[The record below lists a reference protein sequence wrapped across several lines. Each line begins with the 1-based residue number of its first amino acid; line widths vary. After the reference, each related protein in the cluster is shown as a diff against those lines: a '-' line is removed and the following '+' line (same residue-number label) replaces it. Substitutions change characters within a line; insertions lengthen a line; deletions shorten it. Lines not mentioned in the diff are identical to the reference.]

1 MAQNLATK
9 YAKKVDERFALD
21 SFTQGLAFNEDYDW
35 VGSNAIKVYSV
46 DTVAMGNYTRTGSDR
61 YGVAGELGTTLAT
74 YALARDRSAT
84 WTIDKRNYQESQ
96 MAQEAGKSL
105 ARQTKEIVV
114 PEIDVYRL
122 AAFHTAAAGQ
132 TATLAITKDN
142 AYLKLLE
149 AQEKLDNAKIPLT
162 GRVAYV
168 TPAYY
173 NFLKQD
179 PSFIKATDIAQK
191 MLVKGQVGEV
201 DGVKII
207 KVPTTYL
214 PANAAFVL
222 FHPSA
227 VLAPKVLDDFKI
239 HQDPPGISGW
249 LCEMRIVYDCF
260 ILATKTGAFARH
272 QIA

>member
-21 SFTQGLAFNEDYDW
+21 SFTQGLAFNTDYDF
-35 VGSNAIKVYSV
+35 VGANTIKVYSV
-46 DTVAMGNYTRTGSDR
+46 DTVAMGNYTRTGADR
-61 YGVAGELGTTLAT
+61 YGAAGELGTTIAT
-74 YALARDRSAT
+74 YALARDRAAT

-105 ARQTKEIVV
+105 ARQTKEIVI
-114 PEIDVYRL
+114 PEIDIYRL
-122 AAFHTAAAGQ
+122 AAIHTAAAGQ

-142 AYLKLLE
+142 AYVKFLE
-149 AQEKLDNAKIPLT
+149 ANAKLDESKVPVA
-162 GRVAYV
+162 GRVMYC

-179 PSFIKATDIAQK
+179 SSFVKASEIGQK
-191 MLVKGQVGEV
+191 MVLKGEVGEV
-201 DGVKII
+201 DGVKIV
-207 KVPTTYL
+207 KVPSTYL
-214 PANAAFVL
+214 PASTAFVV

-249 LCEMRIVYDCF
+249 LCEMRIVYDTF